1 MSSSNAAT
9 PDPNAPPTYVADAVT
24 DPAAAINEL
33 RSILSTLHTHTR
45 DAFVDRDNRHN
56 TLQALHSNLQA
67 VVDAIPPPAVP
78 APLPSLGRPPKGAK
92 LGQFLGKV
100 QDVERFLQDLKD
112 DIELQGSSFATD
124 RQKVLYMI
132 TFLRDTQTAH
142 DWVAG
147 TRVSHPNYFNDFK
160 TFTDAFEAHF
170 GSPNKVDE
178 ALCKLNA
185 LKQSGSASSYA
196 ARFREISAALPQE
209 EFFLSNMFF
218 NGLKQEVQRWILQ
231 LPDGKNGSLDD
242 LVTRAIDSDNR
253 LHKWSRNTRST
264 SASGTSPKPPT
275 TSTTPS
281 TFQTTAGPAPMELG
295 ATCIMKP
302 LNPTEKERSPQREEQ
317 LQGQGLGKSYPA
329 SLSAIGPAGTSL
341 SVTTPTS
348 PAPIAR
354 TRSDSC
360 RSSCPASTFPSLI
373 LSASFSDPPH
383 FYVPLVLSVPGSDPI
398 STYGFLDSG
407 ASCSHI
413 SESFALAHSLP
424 TCRLDI
430 PQIVHT
436 VDNRPLLSGALTD
449 KCLATV
455 SIGDIHF
462 EQLALGVVSM
472 SYPVILGFDWLRSHN
487 PTINWESGTLTL
499 SCCRV
504 DAPGPLVI
512 LSVDPSLFVTP
523 ASPTPEPGHS
533 LGPSPIF
540 STHIVSAETPTIKP
554 SPVALPPSPSVAP
567 LGPSPS
573 HSDSATPPR
582 SPDIW
587 LVGAAQFSKYACRS
601 GNFTGRISFSPIHSI
616 SSASPA
622 DPAASTPEDCKRKI
636 RSSLPEPYWDF
647 ASVFDPVKVDTLPPR
662 RPYNMKIDLE
672 DGKTPPFGPIYLLT
686 QDKRAALADYI
697 DKNLAKGFI
706 CRSTSSA
713 ASPILFVKRKSGKL
727 CLCVN
732 YQGLN
737 AITKRNRYPLPL
749 ISDLLNRVNGCKI
762 FSKINLKN
770 AFNLIRIAAGDEWKT
785 AFCTNLGLFEYLVM
799 PFGLTN
805 APATFQALIQDVLRD
820 LLDITC
826 VVYLDDI
833 LIFSCSK
840 SEHIDHVRAVLKRLQ
855 AHGLFANAKK
865 CEFHRTKVEYLGYLI
880 TVNGISMHPS
890 KLESISSWPVP
901 RSVKDIQSFL
911 GFTNFYRRFIAHYA
925 LICKPLNNLTHKDV
939 PLGPQGSLTLTDNAL
954 RSFNDLKEAFQSRP
968 VLRHFNPVLP
978 STLLTD
984 ASDFAILGI
993 HCQPD
998 GSGALHPVAF
1008 FLRKL
1013 TPAKINYKIYDKEM
1027 LAIVESLRHMR
1038 PWLLGTLTPVSIVTD
1053 HRNLEYFMSTRVL
1066 NRQQARWSL
1075 FLADFNFSLS
1085 YAPGSCNPADAPSRR
1100 PDYVP
1105 KEGDRTLTGQQQL
1118 LLGPRH
1124 FAPLAN
1130 ASALH
1135 VCALSSFISAPIHS
1149 QLAATFSVGDPDFL
1163 SRLKQAVASDSQW
1176 LEALKSNDPDFRSA
1190 NGTALH
1196 RNKLYVPAPLRVE
1209 VLRSRHDAILA
1220 GHPGRAGTFEL
1231 VSRNFSWPGLCCFVR
1246 AYVTGCDLCA
1256 RTKAEQHR
1264 PYGLLQPLKVPSRPW
1279 KSISM
1284 DFIVKLPTS
1293 HGCDTIWVVVDCFL
1307 KMAHFIPT
1315 VETIK
1320 APDLARLFLQHI
1332 FQAHGLPDT
1341 IISDRGSIFVSQF
1354 WTRLHELIGVRLKHS
1369 TAYHPRTN
1377 GQTERINQILKAYLR
1392 CYTSYQ
1398 QDDWVDYLPLA
1409 EFAYNNRTLSSSQ
1422 QSPFYANY
1430 GFHPTFEPR
1439 INSDT
1444 TVPAAED
1451 LSARLSLIHDELRAK
1466 LTHSQADAAQQFNRS
1481 VKPAPNFII
1490 GDRVWLLRC
1499 NIKTTRPSDKLNYR
1513 KLGPFKIV
1521 AARGPV
1527 SFQLEL
1533 PPSLSCLHPVFHVS
1547 LLEPYH
1553 SPSDIPGRVEPA
1565 PPPVFLDGDS
1575 TPWREVDKILDCRKI
1590 GRRYDYFVSWKGL
1603 TPDENSWV
1611 PLLDMSTGL
1620 NELIERFHCRTTNRR
1635 LPRPPPLLLYPTK
1648 PRGPPSNNSPLNP
1661 STPDDNAAAP
1671 FEPVRLPTPPPE
1683 RHVGYTPATQTT
1695 LRSGRVSHPCPRP
1708 DTSPPPTKRSSKRLT
1723 GARP

>member
-9 PDPNAPPTYVADAVT
+9 PDPNAPPTYVADAVA
-24 DPAAAINEL
+24 DPAAAIDEL

-45 DAFVDRDNRHN
+45 DAFQPPSRCRC
-56 TLQALHSNLQA
+56 HS
-67 VVDAIPPPAVP
+67 PPAAP
-78 APLPSLGRPPKGAK
+78 APLPPSGRPPKGAK
-92 LGQFLGKV
+92 LGQFSGKV

-178 ALCKLNA
+178 ALRKLNA

-196 ARFREISAALPQE
+196 ARPRD
-209 EFFLSNMFF
+209 
-218 NGLKQEVQRWILQ
+218 QRRSPSRG
-231 LPDGKNGSLDD
+231 LPDSKNGSLDD

-253 LHKWSRNTRST
+253 LHEWSRNTRSA
-264 SASGTSPKPPT
+264 SASGTPPKPPT

-281 TFQTTAGPAPMELG
+281 TSQTTAGPAPMELG
-295 ATCIMKP
+295 ATRVMKP
-302 LNPTEKERSPQREEQ
+302 LDPTEKEPPQREERS
-317 LQGQGLGKSYPA
+317 QGQGLGKSYPA

-341 SVTTPTS
+341 SVATPTS

-354 TRSDSC
+354 TRSNSC

-373 LSASFSDPPH
+373 LSATFSDLPH

-407 ASCSHI
+407 ASRSHI
-413 SESFALAHSLP
+413 SESFASAHSLP
-424 TCRLDI
+424 TRRLDI

-449 KCLATV
+449 EYLATV
-455 SIGDIHF
+455 SIGNSHT
-462 EQLALGVVSM
+462 ELLALGVVSM
-472 SYPVILGFDWLRSHN
+472 SYPIILGFDWLRSHN
-487 PTINWESGTLTL
+487 PTIDWESSTLTL
-499 SCCRV
+499 SCCHV

-512 LSVDPSLFVTP
+512 HSVDPSPFDPPFV
-523 ASPTPEPGHS
+523 PTPGPGPS
-533 LGPSPIF
+533 LGSQDV
-540 STHIVSAETPTIKP
+540 SATHIVSEETPTIGPGP
-554 SPVALPPSPSVAP
+554 SPPPLSPSVAP
-567 LGPSPS
+567 MGPSPS
-573 HSDSATPPR
+573 PSDPVTSNRSSDIRLIGSAR
-582 SPDIW
+582 F
-587 LVGAAQFSKYACRS
+587 AKYARRK
-601 GNFTGRISFSPIHSI
+601 GNLFGRISISLFIQSHSLV
-616 SSASPA
+616 
-622 DPAASTPEDCKRKI
+622 
-636 RSSLPEPYWDF
+636 LPEPYWDF
-647 ASVFDPVKVDTLPPR
+647 ASVFDPVEVDTLPPR

-672 DGKTPPFGPIYLLT
+672 DGKTPPFGPIYSLT
-686 QDKRAALADYI
+686 QDERAALPTT
-697 DKNLAKGFI
+697 LT
-706 CRSTSSA
+706 RTSLKVY
-713 ASPILFVKRKSGKL
+713 SPLYLFGRL
-727 CLCVN
+727 PYPLR
-732 YQGLN
+732 Q
-737 AITKRNRYPLPL
+737 TQRNRYPLPL
-749 ISDLLNRVNGCKI
+749 ISDLLDRVNGCK
-762 FSKINLKN
+762 
-770 AFNLIRIAAGDEWKT
+770 
-785 AFCTNLGLFEYLVM
+785 YLVM

-833 LIFSCSK
+833 LIFSRSE
-840 SEHIDHVRAVLKRLQ
+840 SEHVDHVRAVLERLR

-865 CEFHRTKVEYLGYLI
+865 CEFHRTEVEYLGYLI
-880 TVNGISMHPS
+880 TVDGISMHPS

-925 LICKPLNNLTHKDV
+925 SICKPLNDLTHKDV
-939 PLGPQGSLTLTDNAL
+939 PLGPRRSLTLTDDAL

-968 VLRHFNPVLP
+968 VLRHFNPALP

-984 ASDFAILGI
+984 ASDFAISGI
-993 HCQPD
+993 HCQP
-998 GSGALHPVAF
+998 GESGALHPVAF
-1008 FLRKL
+1008 FSRKL
-1013 TPAKINYKIYDKEM
+1013 TPAEINYEIYDKEM
-1027 LAIVESLRHMR
+1027 LAIVDSLRHMR
-1038 PWLLGTLTPVSIVTD
+1038 PWLLGTTTPVSIVTD

-1066 NRQQARWSL
+1066 NRRQARWSL
-1075 FLADFNFSLS
+1075 FLADFNFVLS
-1085 YAPGSCNPADAPSRR
+1085 YAPGSRNPADAPSRR

-1105 KEGDRTLTGQQQL
+1105 KEGDATLTGQQQV
-1118 LLGPRH
+1118 LLGPHR
-1124 FAPLAN
+1124 LSSLSN

-1135 VCALSSFISAPIHS
+1135 VCALSSIITPLVRSCI
-1149 QLAATFSVGDPDFL
+1149 AATFSIGDPDFL

-1176 LEALKSNDPDFRSA
+1176 LEALESNDPDFRSA
-1190 NGTALH
+1190 NDTALH
-1196 RNKLYVPAPLRVE
+1196 RDKLYVQPPFASRSYAPATMLSLPATPVAL
-1209 VLRSRHDAILA
+1209 
-1220 GHPGRAGTFEL
+1220 
-1231 VSRNFSWPGLCCFVR
+1231 
-1246 AYVTGCDLCA
+1246 
-1256 RTKAEQHR
+1256 
-1264 PYGLLQPLKVPSRPW
+1264 VPSSSFLATSLGPAFVVLFALTLPVATFALAPRPND
-1279 KSISM
+1279 IA
-1284 DFIVKLPTS
+1284 PTAFFS
-1293 HGCDTIWVVVDCFL
+1293 LSRFPPALG
-1307 KMAHFIPT
+1307 K
-1315 VETIK
+1315 TIK

-1332 FQAHGLPDT
+1332 FRAHGLPDT
-1341 IISDRGSIFVSQF
+1341 IISDRGSIFVSHF

-1369 TAYHPRTN
+1369 TAYHPRTD
-1377 GQTERINQILKAYLR
+1377 GQTERINQILEAYLR

-1409 EFAYNNRTLSSSQ
+1409 EFAYNNRTSSSSQ

-1451 LSARLSLIHDELRAK
+1451 LSARLSLIHDELRAE

-1481 VKPAPNFII
+1481 VKPAPNFTI
-1490 GDRVWLLRC
+1490 GDRVWLLRR
-1499 NIKTTRPSDKLNYR
+1499 NIKTTRPSDKLDYR

-1533 PPSLSCLHPVFHVS
+1533 PPSLSRLHPVFHVS
-1547 LLEPYH
+1547 LLEPHH

-1575 TPWREVDKILDCRKI
+1575 TPWREVDKILDCRKNWPPLRLLCVLERTYP
-1590 GRRYDYFVSWKGL
+1590 RRELLGPTLGHPRGSPSV
-1603 TPDENSWV
+1603 NSPPILV
-1611 PLLDMSTGL
+1611 PQ
-1620 NELIERFHCRTTNRR
+1620 TTT
-1635 LPRPPPLLLYPTK
+1635 LPLLLS
-1648 PRGPPSNNSPLNP
+1648 RPLAH
-1661 STPDDNAAAP
+1661 SSS
-1671 FEPVRLPTPPPE
+1671 E

-1695 LRSGRVSHPCPRP
+1695 LRSGRVSHPRPRP